1 MNFYVVARYGIP
13 HSPDPGDAYLV
24 SDNWNDFGFVT
35 LFRLVLF
42 DREGRRHNLGG
53 VKIGQHGMTSM
64 RPRLPERFR
73 TLNDQYFSLGQDAD
87 YYDGVAE
94 LDAEEAQELLDGLQD
109 VVADNEVYQRAK
121 SQEVLGVSL
130 MRSVTERTLIGQFRR
145 ILRGQPRLTAYAF
158 RYFGPQQI
166 DPACEPVEM
175 SFEVEPLSKP
185 PTNVHVLIGR
195 NGVGKSHLLNAMSRA
210 LAMREEN
217 PQDDGSFADLP
228 HPFFEDDT
236 NDTFANPF
244 ANVVSV
250 TFSAFDDF
258 PVIPRAKN
266 ALKGVQYTNVGLRKV
281 SIVEDQGK
289 RSYNIVVR
297 QPDDL
302 SQDFIDSAKL
312 CSLDDRRDRWIAALK
327 TLQSDPIFEESGV
340 TTLPDFL
347 EKGFGHRAG
356 RLFREL
362 SSGHKIVLLTIT
374 KLVEKV
380 DERSLVLVDEPE
392 AHLHPPF
399 LAAFVRALSDL
410 LINRNGVAIIATHSP
425 VVLQEVPRTCV
436 WRIRRY
442 GGRAVAER
450 VPVETFAEHVGT
462 LTHEVFGLEVTK
474 SGFHKMIA
482 DAVRPDDGFE
492 VIEEKFDGQVGSEG
506 RGLVAALIAGGR
518 HGEIVGDR

>member
-1 MNFYVVARYGIP
+1 MEFYVVARYGIP
-13 HSPDPGDAYLV
+13 HSPGPGAAYLV

-35 LFRLVLF
+35 LFHLVLF
-42 DREGRRHNLGG
+42 DMDGNRNDLGA
-53 VKIGQHGMTSM
+53 VKIGQHGMTS
-64 RPRLPERFR
+64 RHTRLPDSFSALDDR
-73 TLNDQYFSLGQDAD
+73 YFSLGQDAD
-87 YYDGVAE
+87 YYDGIAK
-94 LDAEEAQELLDGLQD
+94 LGADEAKELLEGLRD
-109 VVADNEVYQRAK
+109 VVADDELYQRAK

-130 MRSVTERTLIGQFRR
+130 MRSVTERTLLGQFRR
-145 ILRGQPRLTAYAF
+145 ILRGEARLTPYTF

-175 SFEVEPLSKP
+175 SFEVEPLSRP

-210 LAMREEN
+210 LAMREKK
-217 PQDDGSFADLP
+217 PQDDGWFADP
-228 HPFFEDDT
+228 PQPFFRDDA

-258 PVIPRAKN
+258 PVVPRAKN
-266 ALKGVQYTNVGLRKV
+266 VLKAVQYTNVGLRKV
-281 SIVEDQGK
+281 SIVEDKGTRK
-289 RSYNIVVR
+289 HNVIVR

-302 SQDFIDSAKL
+302 SRDFIESAKV
-312 CSLDDRRDRWIAALK
+312 CSLDDRRDRWIAALN
-327 TLQSDPIFEESGV
+327 TLQSDPVFEESGV
-340 TTLPDFL
+340 TALPHFPK
-347 EKGFGHRAG
+347 KGFGRRAG
-356 RLFREL
+356 RLFRKL

-380 DERSLVLVDEPE
+380 DERTLVLMDEPE
-392 AHLHPPF
+392 SHLHPPF
-399 LAAFVRALSDL
+399 LAGFVRALSDL

-436 WRIRRY
+436 WRVRRY
-442 GGRAVAER
+442 GGRAMAER

-474 SGFHKMIA
+474 SGFHKMIS
-482 DAVRPDDGFE
+482 DAVRPEDSFE
-492 VIEEKFDGQVGSEG
+492 EVEERFDGGLGSEG
-506 RGLVAALIAGGR
+506 RALVAALIAR
-518 HGEIVGDR
+518 ERLGDVEDYG